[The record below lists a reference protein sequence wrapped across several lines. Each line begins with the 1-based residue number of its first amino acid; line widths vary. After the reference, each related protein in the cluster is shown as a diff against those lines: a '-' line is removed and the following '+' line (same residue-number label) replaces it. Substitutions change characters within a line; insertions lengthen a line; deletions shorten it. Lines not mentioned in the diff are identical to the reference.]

1 MKQVNELKLATYKS
15 AMEKGMGRRD
25 DKGNEIALN
34 ALKSMAEAIGREL
47 KGKSFIVKPSNP
59 KEFNSMYGYNHHG
72 NNLSRPFSG
81 QYKMTFDGSAS
92 ALNPNIK
99 TFDPA
104 DYSIIMGVSYT
115 PASEDGGGWS
125 SNSLRVTGYDTYT
138 KDKCNVQFSI
148 RNGGV
153 DLFDRRLSSNG
164 SLQLSRKDARMMAEI
179 AKELLDAIG
188 GDSSAVNHNAI
199 KQFTPLQES
208 QNALKYVKLFESHV
222 NEKSDFIVYHD
233 SYGSAIDAVEDFANR
248 YGYELDQEEYGN
260 AYVDAFFKPKK
271 GDTKKDTL
279 TLYKNG
285 KEQRRALHVQIYRR
299 SNDKYELNM
308 YIN

>member
-81 QYKMTFDGSAS
+81 QYKMTFDGTAQ

-125 SNSLRVTGYDTYT
+125 SDSLKVTGYDSYT

-153 DLFDRRLSSNG
+153 DLFDRRISSNG
-164 SLQLSRKDARMMAEI
+164 SLQLSRKDARMMAGI

-188 GDSSAVNHNAI
+188 GDPSSVNHNAI
-199 KQFTPLQES
+199 KQFTPLKEN
-208 QNALKYVKLFESHV
+208 QNTLKYVKLYEQFV
-222 NEKSDFIVYHD
+222 NESDDFYK
-233 SYGSAIDAVEDFANR
+233 SYGEAIDAVQA
-248 YGYELDQEEYGN
+248 YAQSKGYELDQEEYGF
-260 AYVDAFFKPKK
+260 AYTDASDKPKN
-271 GDTKKDTL
+271 GETKEEHI

-285 KEQRRALHVQIYRR
+285 KEQKKALHVSMYGRNGGFEIT
-299 SNDKYELNM
+299 M

>member
-59 KEFNSMYGYNHHG
+59 KEFNSMYGYNHHS

-81 QYKMTFDGSAS
+81 QYKMTFDGTAQ

-125 SNSLRVTGYDTYT
+125 SDSLKVTGYDSYT
-138 KDKCNVQFSI
+138 KDKCKVQFSI

-153 DLFDRRLSSNG
+153 DLFDRRLISNG
-164 SLQLSRKDARMMAEI
+164 SLQLSRKEARMMAGI

-188 GDSSAVNHNAI
+188 GDSSSVNHNAI
-199 KQFTPLQES
+199 KQFTPLKEN
-208 QNALKYVKLFESHV
+208 QNTLKYVKLYEQFV
-222 NEKSDFIVYHD
+222 NESDDFYK
-233 SYGSAIDAVEDFANR
+233 SYGEAIDAVQA
-248 YGYELDQEEYGN
+248 YAQSKGYELDQEEYGF
-260 AYVDAFFKPKK
+260 AYTDASDKPKN
-271 GDTKKDTL
+271 GETKEEHI

-285 KEQRRALHVQIYRR
+285 REQKKALHVSMYGR
-299 SNDKYELNM
+299 NGGFEVTM

>member
-1 MKQVNELKLATYKS
+1 MKRINELKLATYKS

-25 DKGNEIALN
+25 DKGNEIALK

-47 KGKSFIVKPSNP
+47 KGKSFIIKPSNP

-115 PASEDGGGWS
+115 PATEDGGGWS
-125 SNSLRVTGYDTYT
+125 SNSLKVTGYENYT
-138 KDKCNVQFSI
+138 KRDCNVQFSI

-164 SLQLSRKDARMMAEI
+164 SLQLSRKDARMMTGI

-188 GDSSAVNHNAI
+188 GDSSSVNHNAI
-199 KQFTPLQES
+199 KQFTPLKEN
-208 QNALKYVKLFESHV
+208 QNELKFVKLYEQFV
-222 NEKSDFIVYHD
+222 NESDDFYK
-233 SYGSAIDAVEDFANR
+233 SYGEAINAVQA
-248 YGYELDQEEYGN
+248 YAQSKGYELDQEEYGF
-260 AYVDAFFKPKK
+260 AYTDASDKPKN
-271 GDTKKDTL
+271 GETKEEHI

-285 KEQRRALHVQIYRR
+285 REQKKALHVSMYGR
-299 SNDKYELNM
+299 NGGFEVTM